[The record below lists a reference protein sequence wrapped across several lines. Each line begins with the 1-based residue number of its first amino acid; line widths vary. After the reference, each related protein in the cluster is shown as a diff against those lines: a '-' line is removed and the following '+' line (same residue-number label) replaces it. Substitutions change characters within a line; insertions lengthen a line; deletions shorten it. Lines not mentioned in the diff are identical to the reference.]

1 MQALWMALGALFF
14 SMMGVCIKMASPH
27 YGSMEIVLYRGI
39 TGVVLLSAMMWAR
52 RIPLATPVP
61 GLHVRR
67 NLWGVV
73 AMSLWFFA
81 ITKLPFAMAMMFNNM
96 SSLWL
101 GVIILT
107 VAWWRTRTLAYP
119 KLFAAVALGFTGVVL
134 LLDPRS
140 QVAGA
145 FWSNVAGLAS
155 GVGSAFAYAQIQA
168 RGEAGEPEWRTV
180 VYLSVGTVIIGLLG
194 SFVFYGGLTPLQW
207 HTFGWL
213 PATGL
218 FAALGQWC
226 LTRAYSRGMALVVA
240 NLQYLGLVF
249 SSLIGV
255 WLFNDRLS
263 SLSWLGMGIIV
274 TSSVAA
280 TLLRPKR
287 KPASVVAANTPPA
300 QK

>member
-119 KLFAAVALGFTGVVL
+119 KLFAAVVLGFTGVVL

-145 FWSNVAGLAS
+145 FWPNVAGLAS
-155 GVGSAFAYAQIQA
+155 GVCSAFAYTQIQA
-168 RGEAGEPEWRTV
+168 MGEAGEPELRTV
-180 VYLSVGTVIIGLLG
+180 FYLSVGTVIIGLLG

-213 PATGL
+213 LPRG
-218 FAALGQWC
+218 C
-226 LTRAYSRGMALVVA
+226 LLHWGNGA
-240 NLQYLGLVF
+240 
-249 SSLIGV
+249 
-255 WLFNDRLS
+255 
-263 SLSWLGMGIIV
+263 
-274 TSSVAA
+274 
-280 TLLRPKR
+280 
-287 KPASVVAANTPPA
+287 
-300 QK
+300 